1 MKQSRIAW
9 IGTIAG
15 VGIGLVG
22 VAAGIALPLI
32 VKPTQRPLSADAG
45 SALAWAMGAG
55 MTVMFGVMCAMF
67 GYLFAIRPSRG
78 PRERSF
84 AVVSTVW
91 GSLVVAAFPWFLYGI
106 RQTDPTVAW
115 GIIGIYASIQ
125 LLKKWQ
131 ETQLRIR
138 AEESGSSN

>member
-1 MKQSRIAW
+1 MKQSQIAW

-22 VAAGIALPLI
+22 AAAGIALPFI
-32 VKPTQRPLSADAG
+32 VKPTQQPLSADAG
-45 SALAWAMGAG
+45 NALAWAIGAG

-84 AVVSTVW
+84 AVVSTAW
-91 GSLVVAAFPWFLYGI
+91 RSLLVAAFSWFVYGI
-106 RQTDPTVAW
+106 RKTEPTVAW
-115 GIIGIYASIQ
+115 GIIGIYTSIR

-131 ETQLRIR
+131 ETQLSIR
-138 AEESGSSN
+138 AEEADPSN